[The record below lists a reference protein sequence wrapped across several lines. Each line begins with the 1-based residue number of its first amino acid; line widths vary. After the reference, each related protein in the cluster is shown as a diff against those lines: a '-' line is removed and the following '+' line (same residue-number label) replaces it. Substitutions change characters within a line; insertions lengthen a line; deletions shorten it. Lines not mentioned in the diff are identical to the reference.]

1 MKPVQHSPIVEQL
14 PGLLRYARSLT
25 RDRGAAEDLVH
36 DALVA
41 ALTPGSGYD
50 AERALRPW
58 LFALIHNRF
67 VSDRRREST
76 REQHRTTTAPDQA
89 AMLPPQEEALSLRQ
103 IGEALAKMPTD
114 QREALHL
121 VSVEGLSYKEAAEA
135 TDVPIGTV
143 MSRIARARGRNC
155 EPSSRLRL
163 RPHSISSRQG
173 RRSHDPG

>member
-14 PGLLRYARSLT
+14 PDLLRYARSLT

-50 AERALRPW
+50 AGRALRPW

-76 REQHRTTTAPDQA
+76 RDRHRAAMAPDQA
-89 AMLPPQEEALSLRQ
+89 AMVPPQEEALSLRQ
-103 IGEALAKMPTD
+103 IEEALAKMPED
-114 QREALHL
+114 QHEALHL

-135 TDVPIGTV
+135 TGIPIGTV
-143 MSRIARARGRNC
+143 MSRISRARAK
-155 EPSSRLRL
+155 LRAL
-163 RPHSISSRQG
+163 QSAEASPPLHLVRKAQL
-173 RRSHDPG
+173 